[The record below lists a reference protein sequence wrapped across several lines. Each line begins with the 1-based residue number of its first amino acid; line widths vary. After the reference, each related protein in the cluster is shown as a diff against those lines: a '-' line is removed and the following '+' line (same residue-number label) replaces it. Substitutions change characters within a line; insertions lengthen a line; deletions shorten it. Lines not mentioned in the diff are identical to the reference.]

1 MKKIL
6 FTLIAMFAIMADA
19 NAMSFAQAREQALFL
34 TDKMAYELNLS
45 EEQYEA
51 AYEINLDY
59 LMNVNT
65 VNDVYAD
72 YWRQR
77 NLDLQYILY
86 DWQYSAY
93 CAASYFYRPIYWS
106 SGYWHFGIYAY
117 YPHRSHFYFSRPAC
131 YNVYRGGHS
140 WRTNGGRSWYVNRTS
155 HFRPAVHRQHYVGM
169 RDSYRGDNR
178 SSRHTESRSNN
189 RYSDNRNYH
198 NDNNYASHRDNRNY
212 SNNRY
217 SDNNVRY
224 RASNQERSNIENR
237 RSSTRTT
244 VGNNSSN
251 SNRSYNSGN
260 SFNSS
265 NSRRS
270 TFSGNTSRSTG
281 SAFSGATR
289 SAGSTRS
296 TGSFSGGTRSAG
308 SAHGSSSAHS
318 HGGGRR

>member
-1 MKKIL
+1 
-6 FTLIAMFAIMADA
+6 MFAIMADA

-189 RYSDNRNYH
+189 RYSDNRNNRNYH
-198 NDNNYASHRDNRNY
+198 NDNNYAGHRDNRNY
-212 SNNRY
+212 SNSSSNNRY

-260 SFNSS
+260 SFNSN